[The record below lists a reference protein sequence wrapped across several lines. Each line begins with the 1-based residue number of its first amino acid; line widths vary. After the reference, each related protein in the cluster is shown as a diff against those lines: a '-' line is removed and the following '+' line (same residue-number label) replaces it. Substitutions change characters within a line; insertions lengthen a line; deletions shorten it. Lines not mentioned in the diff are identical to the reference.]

1 MRNKKN
7 SLVLLIILSIFG
19 SLSFSMAHPVTPMFI
34 NVLNLPTFM
43 FGLFFAVMSVGNFI
57 GSPLFGSLSDKKG
70 RIPFLILG
78 VIGYG
83 VSQLGFGF
91 NTNPLIILLFRF
103 TGGFFVVSYLT
114 VSMAYITDLTT
125 KENRIKYLTYY
136 AAANTLGSSA
146 GSLLGGAIGNVNFKN
161 TFFVQFILCMI
172 LGLLIFLL
180 LAETHTVSNDPS
192 TAKIHTK
199 INYRDILRGDL
210 LIILLAIG
218 AFYFATTSYNS
229 SINYFIEDVLN
240 LPPSFIGG
248 FLAVTGILGFSV
260 NIIFTPLLAKK
271 FKEINIFRF
280 ITFMLSLSL
289 LLMVFLNKVVFFLGM
304 ALVFTS
310 FATIHIPLQ
319 QSIIT
324 KLSKGNYG
332 TIMGILNS
340 FKASGQI
347 LGSLSAG
354 FIFDIGNK
362 LPFLLS
368 SAVILISFFS
378 LIPLKP
384 HHNIKGEA

>member
-1 MRNKKN
+1 MKNRKN
-7 SLVLLIILSIFG
+7 SLILLIILSIFA
-19 SLSFSMAHPVTPMFI
+19 SLSFNMAHPVTPMFI
-34 NVLNLPTFM
+34 NVLELPSFM
-43 FGLFFAVMSVGNFI
+43 FGLFFAVMSVGNFF
-57 GSPLFGSLSDKKG
+57 GSPFFGALSDKKG
-70 RIPFLILG
+70 RIPFLVLG
-78 VIGYG
+78 AVGYG

-136 AAANTLGSSA
+136 AAANTLGSA
-146 GSLLGGAIGNVNFKN
+146 LGSLIGGAIGNTNFKN
-161 TFFVQFILCMI
+161 TFFIQFIFCII
-172 LGLLIFLL
+172 LGLLAAILL
-180 LAETHTVSNDPS
+180 IETHTTS
-192 TAKIHTK
+192 TDNKTSKAHKK
-199 INYRDILRGDL
+199 INYKALLRGDL
-210 LIILLAIG
+210 LIVLIVVG
-218 AFYFATTSYNS
+218 AFYFASTSYNS

-248 FLAVTGILGFSV
+248 FLALTGVLGFSV
-260 NIIFTPLLAKK
+260 NLIFTPLLAKK
-271 FKEINIFRF
+271 FKEVNIFRF

-289 LLMVFLNKVVFFLGM
+289 LLMVFLDKVPFFLGM

-324 KLSKGNYG
+324 KLAKGNYG
-332 TIMGILNS
+332 TLMGVLNS
-340 FKASGQI
+340 FKATGQI

-368 SAVILISFFS
+368 SIVIIISFFAM
-378 LIPLKP
+378 IPLKP
-384 HHNIKGEA
+384 HHFSE

>member
-1 MRNKKN
+1 MKNRKN
-7 SLVLLIILSIFG
+7 SLILLIILSIFA
-19 SLSFSMAHPVTPMFI
+19 SLSFNMAHPVTPMFI
-34 NVLNLPTFM
+34 NVLELPTFM
-43 FGLFFAVMSVGNFI
+43 FGLFFAVMSVGNFF
-57 GSPLFGSLSDKKG
+57 GSPFFGALSDKKG
-70 RIPFLILG
+70 RIPFLVLG
-78 VIGYG
+78 AVGYG

-136 AAANTLGSSA
+136 AAANTLGSA
-146 GSLLGGAIGNVNFKN
+146 LGSLIGGAIGNTNFKN
-161 TFFVQFILCMI
+161 TFFIQFIFCII
-172 LGLLIFLL
+172 LGLLAAILL
-180 LAETHTVSNDPS
+180 IETHTTS
-192 TAKIHTK
+192 TDNKTSKAHKK
-199 INYRDILRGDL
+199 INYKALLRGDL
-210 LIILLAIG
+210 LIVLIVVG
-218 AFYFATTSYNS
+218 AFYFASTSYNS

-248 FLAVTGILGFSV
+248 FLALTGVLGFSV
-260 NIIFTPLLAKK
+260 NLIFTPLLAKK
-271 FKEINIFRF
+271 FKEVNIFRF

-289 LLMVFLNKVVFFLGM
+289 LLMVFLDKVPFFLGM

-324 KLSKGNYG
+324 KLAKGNYG
-332 TIMGILNS
+332 TLMGVLNS
-340 FKASGQI
+340 FKATGQI

-368 SAVILISFFS
+368 SIVIIISFFAM
-378 LIPLKP
+378 IPLKP
-384 HHNIKGEA
+384 HHFSE